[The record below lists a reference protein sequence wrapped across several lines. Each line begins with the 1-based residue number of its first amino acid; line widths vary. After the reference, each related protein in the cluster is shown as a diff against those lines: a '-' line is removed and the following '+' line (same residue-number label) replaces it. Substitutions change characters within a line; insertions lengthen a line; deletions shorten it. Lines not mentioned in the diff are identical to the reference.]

1 MWLINLAGRERSHM
15 GGLFVG
21 LLFVVGFFLAS
32 LPRPDRVSTPPA
44 PNKDLQQI
52 HLEQKIG
59 ECPLG
64 AVAILDPRSGYLGCN
79 FAILPSAK

>member
-1 MWLINLAGRERSHM
+1 M

-32 LPRPDRVSTPPA
+32 LSRPDGVPTPPV
-44 PNKDLQQI
+44 PNVEQI

-79 FAILPSAK
+79 FAILPSAKYHPNKSTARSGVAP